1 MVSFMSTRLQGAYL
15 NYTTIN
21 KKYFVAFKDVKH
33 FQPYLLRSHT
43 KFIVPHL
50 MVRYL
55 LIQKD
60 PIDRRGNKLTSLQ
73 ECDLQIKPTKLVKG
87 QGLCKLA
94 VKALDLQEDGE
105 GWKNEAD
112 MLERELLYIPTSMN
126 S

>member
-1 MVSFMSTRLQGAYL
+1 MNEAFDKIKEAIAEAPTLQSPNFDKEFILYTFSFDHSTTVLLTQNNEVVEEFLVSFMSTRLQGAQL

-60 PIDRRGNKLTSLQ
+60 PIDR
-73 ECDLQIKPTKLVKG
+73 
-87 QGLCKLA
+87 
-94 VKALDLQEDGE
+94 
-105 GWKNEAD
+105 
-112 MLERELLYIPTSMN
+112 
-126 S
+126 